1 MSLDHEQLEAAMRR
15 NDAAG
20 VRDLL
25 RTATEAD
32 RRAAARA
39 LRDLLRGPRYELP
52 EPILVS
58 SPDQVM
64 RLLMHHQHDHDHPTA
79 RERALDAW
87 HQMAGGTAFLAARL
101 GLAGGVAQAVKV
113 AEDHT
118 SHRELPEAEF
128 DAVAGVLADR
138 RPDWLADFVD
148 RRLTAE
154 WSFGIDCWLLAR
166 RLVRLGA
173 IGRPE
178 VAQYTV
184 KMPARLWHVSW
195 DDQEE
200 SLRLAMTPAQALL
213 ADPELLEDEVWRL
226 FTVPDV
232 GRELERLDR
241 DRLLT
246 SDGAEV
252 TGAWADSL
260 ATLSEQGHLDRGRL
274 LDATLDAFSRDF
286 APNRVAWYAAFH
298 DRLAPTLD
306 EMAARAGRYLGLLA
320 AGAKP
325 GVSLGQRGCGTL
337 LDAGRLAPREFL
349 AACGPALLF
358 PQKSVATA
366 QLRLIARIAAR
377 QPGIRASALATAAQA
392 FGHQREDVQE
402 AALKLL
408 ARHGLPGLPGGDEQ
422 AEILA
427 QSAALSPV
435 LAPAAAALGLTPPT
449 AEPGPV
455 LEVPAPPGPAP
466 GDSMPPVEDPGE
478 LVQLLTQLMEDWS
491 DAVAVERALAGAV
504 RLATLPAD
512 QRARLAAPLLK
523 RADRRVREEWSG
535 PFTGIRPASD
545 LARLVQAWG
554 TGLVPRVDRSD
565 RPRRHWGSGSRQT
578 VDRSGT
584 ANAVAGILT
593 ARIWEAVH
601 LIGLGRPVRLLAEPA
616 SVRGAIDPGQL
627 LDRLAAWAGAPAA
640 ALPRHDLE
648 VALLRLP
655 PGADDSFW
663 SAWARIHPTSA
674 RAARRAYQA
683 GLAQVS
689 FEPVVGEPPR
699 RQRHHQLD
707 GGPHVLARLT
717 APAGRAG
724 GSHCWSLLTALA
736 RPLRDHHPLFCE
748 WRRYDSRADSVITAW
763 PMLCPWQPDLAAA
776 HLLAPLSQ
784 GLRPGRSPATAAV
797 ESLARSGHALGPVG
811 HLALLTALASAEPDT
826 RVAAAGT
833 WIQAAGDGRID
844 PQQAG
849 AALVTGVAGGAF
861 KLSRVAEALGHAA
874 PDPVAGRRIVETTFA
889 AAAQLIPARPA
900 NLQHLLELAARI
912 SATTGQPAPPAAI
925 TELAGQPG
933 NTRLVT
939 AARRMI
945 G

>member
-1 MSLDHEQLEAAMRR
+1 MSIDHEQLEAAIRR
-15 NDAAG
+15 NDATG

-39 LRDLLRGPRYELP
+39 LRDLFRGPKFELP
-52 EPILVS
+52 EPIMIT
-58 SPDQVM
+58 SPDQLL
-64 RLLMHHQHDHDHPTA
+64 RLMMSRQHEHHHSSPGE
-79 RERALDAW
+79 REREAW
-87 HQMAGGTAFLAARL
+87 YEVARGTAFLAARL
-101 GLAGGVAQAVKV
+101 GLAGGVAAAVKV
-113 AEDHT
+113 ADDHT
-118 SHRELPEAEF
+118 THEELPDAEF

-154 WSFGIDCWLLAR
+154 WGFGIDCWLLAR

-173 IGRPE
+173 VARPD
-178 VAQYTV
+178 VAEYTV
-184 KMPARLWHVSW
+184 KMPGRLWHVSW
-195 DDQEE
+195 DHEDE
-200 SLRLAMTPAQALL
+200 SLRMAMTPAQALL

-241 DRLLT
+241 DRPVT
-246 SDGAEV
+246 SDGVEV
-252 TGAWADSL
+252 PGAWADSL
-260 ATLSEQGHLDRGRL
+260 AWLSEHGYLDRGRL

-320 AGAKP
+320 VGAKP
-325 GVSLGQRGCGTL
+325 GVSLGQRGCATL
-337 LDAGRLAPREFL
+337 LDAGRLAPGEFL
-349 AACGPALLF
+349 AACGPALLH

-366 QLRLIARIAAR
+366 QLRIIARIASR
-377 QPGIRASALATAAQA
+377 QPEFRASALATAAQA

-402 AALKLL
+402 AALKLV
-408 ARHGLPGLPGGDEQ
+408 ARYGLPGGPEQ

-435 LAPAAAALGLTPPT
+435 LAPALAELGLTPPSV
-449 AEPGPV
+449 EPGTM
-455 LEVPAPPGPAP
+455 LEVTPQPDPAP
-466 GDSMPPVEDPGE
+466 GDPVPPVEDPEE
-478 LVQLLTQLMEDWS
+478 LIQLLTQLMEDWS

-523 RADRRVREEWSG
+523 RAEQRAGEEWRG
-535 PFTGIRPASD
+535 PFTGVRPATD
-545 LARLVQAWG
+545 AARLVQAWG
-554 TGLVPRVDRSD
+554 VGLVARVDRSD
-565 RPRRHWGSGSRQT
+565 RPYRGWGSDDERRT

-584 ANAVAGILT
+584 ASAVAGVLT
-593 ARIWEAVH
+593 ARIREAVH
-601 LIGLGRPVRLLAEPA
+601 LIGQGRPVRLLAEPA
-616 SVRGAIDPGQL
+616 SVRGAVDPGQL
-627 LDRLAAWAGAPAA
+627 LDRLATWAGTRAA

-655 PGADDSFW
+655 PGLDGSFW
-663 SAWARIHPTSA
+663 SAWARTHPTSA

-683 GLAQVS
+683 GLGRLS
-689 FEPVVGEPPR
+689 FEPVVGEPPTR
-699 RQRHHQLD
+699 RPYRQLD
-707 GGPHVLARLT
+707 QGPHVLARLT
-717 APAGRAG
+717 APASAG
-724 GSHCWSLLTALA
+724 ESHCWSLLTALA
-736 RPLRDHHPLFCE
+736 QPLRDHHLLFCE
-748 WRRYDSRADSVITAW
+748 WRRYDPRADSVVTAW

-776 HLLAPLSQ
+776 HLLVPLSE
-784 GLRPGRSPATAAV
+784 GLRPVRSPATAAV

-861 KLSRVAEALGHAA
+861 KLSRVADALGHAA

-900 NLQHLLELAARI
+900 NLQHLLELAGRI

-925 TELAGQPG
+925 TELARQPG
-933 NTRLVT
+933 STRLVA
-939 AARRMI
+939 AARRLVR
-945 G
+945 

>member
-1 MSLDHEQLEAAMRR
+1 VSLDHEQLEAAIRR
-15 NDAAG
+15 NDATG

-39 LRDLLRGPRYELP
+39 LRDLLRGPKFELP
-52 EPILVS
+52 EPIMVS
-58 SPDQVM
+58 SPDQLL
-64 RLLMHHQHDHDHPTA
+64 RLIMCQQHDHHHPSP
-79 RERALDAW
+79 REREW
-87 HQMAGGTAFLAARL
+87 EEWREVAGGAAFLAARL
-101 GLAGGVAQAVKV
+101 GLAGGVAQAVKM
-113 AEDHT
+113 ADDHE
-118 SHRELPEAEF
+118 SHQELPEAEF

-138 RPDWLADFVD
+138 RPDWLADFVG

-173 IGRPE
+173 IGRPD
-178 VAQYTV
+178 VPQYAV
-184 KMPARLWHVSW
+184 KMPMSLWHVSW
-195 DDQEE
+195 HHQTE
-200 SLRLAMTPAQALL
+200 SLRLDMTPAQALL

-232 GRELERLDR
+232 GRELERMDR
-241 DRLLT
+241 DRVLT
-246 SDGAEV
+246 SDGVEM
-252 TGAWADSL
+252 TGVWADSL
-260 ATLSEQGHLDRGRL
+260 AGLSEQGHLDRGRL

-320 AGAKP
+320 VGAKP
-325 GVSLGQRGCGTL
+325 GVSLGQRACGTL
-337 LDAGRLAPREFL
+337 LDAGRLAPAEFL
-349 AACGPALLF
+349 AASGPALLF

-366 QLRLIARIAAR
+366 QLKLLARVASR
-377 QPGIRASALATAAQA
+377 QPEFRARALATAAQA

-402 AALKLL
+402 AAVKLL
-408 ARHGLPGLPGGDEQ
+408 ARHGLPGGPEQ

-435 LAPAAAALGLTPPT
+435 LAPAAAALGLAAPT
-449 AEPGPV
+449 AVSCPV
-455 LEVPAPPGPAP
+455 PEVTAQPDPAP
-466 GDSMPPVEDPGE
+466 GDRMPPVEDPGE
-478 LVQLLTQLMEDWS
+478 LVELLTQLMEDWS

-523 RADRRVREEWSG
+523 RAEQRAGEEWSG
-535 PFTGIRPASD
+535 PFSGVRPASD

-565 RPRRHWGSGSRQT
+565 RPHDDWGSGSRQT

-584 ANAVAGILT
+584 ASAVAGILT

-601 LIGLGRPVRLLAEPA
+601 LIGQGRPVSLLAEPA
-616 SVRGAIDPGQL
+616 SVRGAVDPDHL
-627 LDRLAAWAGAPAA
+627 LGRLAAWAGAPAA

-655 PGADDSFW
+655 PGLDHSFW
-663 SAWARIHPTSA
+663 SAWARAHPTSA

-683 GLAQVS
+683 RLDRLS
-689 FEPVVGEPPR
+689 FESVVGEPA
-699 RQRHHQLD
+699 
-707 GGPHVLARLT
+707 GGPYYHRAAHMHVLARLT
-717 APAGRAG
+717 APAGDTAS
-724 GSHCWSLLTALA
+724 SHCWSLLTALDQP
-736 RPLRDHHPLFCE
+736 RHDHHPLYCA
-748 WRRYDSRADSVITAW
+748 WRSYDPRADSVVTAW

-776 HLLAPLSQ
+776 HLLGPLSE
-784 GLRPGRSPATAAV
+784 GLLPGRSPATAAV
-797 ESLARSGHALGPVG
+797 ESLGRPGHALGPVG

-833 WIQAAGDGRID
+833 WIHAAGDGRID

-874 PDPVAGRRIVETTFA
+874 LDPVAGRRIVETTFA

-900 NLQHLLELAARI
+900 NLQHLLELAGRI
-912 SATTGQPAPPAAI
+912 SAATGQPPPPAAL
-925 TELAGQPG
+925 TELARQPG
-933 NTRLVT
+933 NSRLVT
-939 AARRMI
+939 AARRLA